1 MIDIHPVAEKFPLL
15 FGREYE
21 ELVKDIQSHGQLHPV
36 VFHDNQ
42 LLDGRNRLRACT
54 ELGITPKQ
62 TKWSAPDGVTAG
74 EWIVSTNLQRR
85 HLTSQQR
92 AMIAADPDILDVLE
106 AEARERQAHGLTTH
120 GKSLRAKIPEAT
132 RPRDEAAKTFQTS
145 ARYVQDAKKI
155 RKQKPELVEPVI
167 NGTMS
172 LKEAKKKVESAE
184 LDEAL
189 KNLNNDDRGVLSDLV
204 NEAETNH
211 TQKLSMAMHLAAM
224 SQPERTRVKV
234 LAQSSDEYDRDLAAT
249 TAAQLPPPIPAD
261 IKIVL
266 AIRSVATQRRNGL
279 AKLDPKHRWLPELD
293 TIIERLT
300 NLMES

>member
-1 MIDIHPVAEKFPLL
+1 
-15 FGREYE
+15 
-21 ELVKDIQSHGQLHPV
+21 
-36 VFHDNQ
+36 
-42 LLDGRNRLRACT
+42 
-54 ELGITPKQ
+54 LGITP
-62 TKWSAPDGVTAG
+62 TEIEWDAPDGVTAG

-92 AMIAADPDILDVLE
+92 AMIAADPDILDILE
-106 AEARERQAHGLTTH
+106 AEARERQGTRMDLDNIQ
-120 GKSLRAKIPEAT
+120 AKMPEGSQS
-132 RPRDEAAKTFQTS
+132 RDEAAKTFQTS

-167 NGTMS
+167 NGTLS

-184 LDEAL
+184 LDEVL
-189 KNLNNDDRGVLSDLV
+189 KKINNDDRGVLSDLI

-224 SQPERTRVKV
+224 SQSERTRVKV
-234 LAQSSDEYDRDLAAT
+234 LAQSSDPYDRDLAGT

>member
-21 ELVKDIQSHGQLHPV
+21 ELVEDIKDRGQLHPV
-36 VFHDNQ
+36 VFHDNR
-42 LLDGRNRLRACT
+42 LLDGRNRVRACT
-54 ELGITPKQ
+54 ELGITP
-62 TKWSAPDGVTAG
+62 TEIEWDAPDGVTAG

-92 AMIAADPDILDVLE
+92 AMIAADPDILDILE
-106 AEARERQAHGLTTH
+106 AEARERQGTRMDLDNIQ
-120 GKSLRAKIPEAT
+120 AKMPEGSQS
-132 RPRDEAAKTFQTS
+132 RDEAAKTFQTS

-167 NGTMS
+167 NGTLS

-184 LDEAL
+184 LDEVL
-189 KNLNNDDRGVLSDLV
+189 KKINKDDRGVLSDLV

>member
-1 MIDIHPVAEKFPLL
+1 MFDIHPVADKFPLL
-15 FGREYE
+15 LGHDYE
-21 ELVKDIQSHGQLHPV
+21 ELVRDIRDHGQLHPV
-36 VFHDNQ
+36 VIHENQ
-42 LLDGRNRLRACT
+42 LLDGRNRVRACD
-54 ELGITPKQ
+54 ELNIAPVEIE
-62 TKWSAPDGVTAG
+62 WDAPDGVTAG

-120 GKSLRAKIPEAT
+120 GKSLKQKIAEAT
-132 RPRDEAAKTFQTS
+132 QSRDEAAKTFQTNHQ
-145 ARYVQDAKKI
+145 YVQDAKKI
-155 RKQKPELVEPVI
+155 RKRKPELVEPVI

-172 LKEAKKKVESAE
+172 LKEAKKKVEIAE

-189 KNLNNDDRGVLSDLV
+189 KKINDDDRGVLSELV

-211 TQKLSMAMHLAAM
+211 TQKLAMAMHLTAM

-234 LAQSSDEYDRDLAAT
+234 LAQSSDQYDRDLAGT

-266 AIRSVATQRRNGL
+266 AIRSVATERRRGL
-279 AKLDPKHRWLPELD
+279 ARLDPKHRWLSEVD
-293 TIIERLT
+293 SIIERLT
-300 NLMES
+300 TLMES

>member
-21 ELVKDIQSHGQLHPV
+21 ELVEDIKDRGQLHPV

-42 LLDGRNRLRACT
+42 LLDGRNRVRACND
-54 ELGITPKQ
+54 LGIAPKQ
-62 TKWSAPDGVTAG
+62 TEWSAPDGVTAG

-106 AEARERQAHGLTTH
+106 AEALERQTRGVQQ
-120 GKSLRAKIPEAT
+120 KIAEGSQS
-132 RPRDEAAKTFQTS
+132 RDEAAKTFQTNHQ
-145 ARYVQDAKKI
+145 YVQDAKKI
-155 RKQKPELVEPVI
+155 RKRKPELVEPVI

-184 LDEAL
+184 LDEVL
-189 KNLNNDDRGVLSDLV
+189 KNINKDDRGVLSDLV

>member
-1 MIDIHPVAEKFPLL
+1 MIEIHPVAGKFPLL
-15 FGREYE
+15 VGSDYE
-21 ELVKDIQSHGQLHPV
+21 ELVRDIRDRGQLHPV
-36 VFHDNQ
+36 VIHENQ
-42 LLDGRNRLRACT
+42 LLDGRNRVRACD
-54 ELGITPKQ
+54 ELNIAPVEIE
-62 TKWSAPDGVTAG
+62 WDAPDGVTAG
-74 EWIVSTNLQRR
+74 EWIISTNLQRR

-92 AMIAADPDILDVLE
+92 AMLAADPDILDVLE
-106 AEARERQAHGLTTH
+106 AEARERQGTRTDLGDIVQTIAQGS
-120 GKSLRAKIPEAT
+120 KS
-132 RPRDEAAKTFQTS
+132 RDNAAKTFQTNHQ
-145 ARYVQDAKKI
+145 YVQEAKKI

-184 LDEAL
+184 LDEVL
-189 KNLNNDDRGVLSDLV
+189 KKINNDDRGVLSDLV

-300 NLMES
+300 TLMES

>member
-21 ELVKDIQSHGQLHPV
+21 ELVEDIKDRGQLHPV

-42 LLDGRNRLRACT
+42 LLDGRNRVRACND
-54 ELGITPKQ
+54 LGIAPKQ
-62 TKWSAPDGVTAG
+62 TEWSAPDGVTAG

-106 AEARERQAHGLTTH
+106 AEARERQGTRTDL
-120 GKSLRAKIPEAT
+120 GDIVEKIPQGSKS
-132 RPRDEAAKTFQTS
+132 RDEAARTFQTNE
-145 ARYVQDAKKI
+145 RYVSDAKKI

-293 TIIERLT
+293 IIIERLT
-300 NLMES
+300 TLMES

>member
-1 MIDIHPVAEKFPLL
+1 MLDIHPVADKFPLL
-15 FGREYE
+15 MGHDYE

-42 LLDGRNRLRACT
+42 LLDGRNRVRACND
-54 ELGITPKQ
+54 LGIAPKQ
-62 TKWSAPDGVTAG
+62 TEWSAPDGVTAG

-106 AEARERQAHGLTTH
+106 AEARERQTRGVVAKMPQGS
-120 GKSLRAKIPEAT
+120 KS
-132 RPRDEAAKTFQTS
+132 RDEAAKTFQTS
-145 ARYVQDAKKI
+145 ARYVQEAKKI

-189 KNLNNDDRGVLSDLV
+189 KNLNNDDRGVLSDLI

>member
-1 MIDIHPVAEKFPLL
+1 MIDIHPVAGKFPLL

-21 ELVKDIQSHGQLHPV
+21 ELVEDIKDRGQLHPV

-42 LLDGRNRLRACT
+42 LLDGRNRVRACND
-54 ELGITPKQ
+54 LGIAPKQ
-62 TKWSAPDGVTAG
+62 TEWSAPDGVTAG

-92 AMIAADPDILDVLE
+92 AMIAADPDILDILE
-106 AEARERQAHGLTTH
+106 AEARERQGTRMDLDNIQ
-120 GKSLRAKIPEAT
+120 AKMPEGSQS
-132 RPRDEAAKTFQTS
+132 RDEAAKTFQTS

-167 NGTMS
+167 NGTLS

-184 LDEAL
+184 LDEVL
-189 KNLNNDDRGVLSDLV
+189 KKINKDDRGVLSDLV

-211 TQKLSMAMHLAAM
+211 TQKLAMAMHLAAM

-279 AKLDPKHRWLPELD
+279 AKLNPKHRWLPELD